1 MFIQGLAI
9 STGRILAMSVARD
22 LFEKEELGKMM
33 TNIMVVM
40 GLAAIIFSIL
50 GGQIAQYFP
59 WQWLFWIMVYFG
71 SLIFLFTLFFYKET
85 FNERNPNAVSP
96 RYLYISWVNIIK
108 NRIFLRYVFCGSFT
122 LGDFGAYI
130 ATSATVLRGAFDV
143 SAENYRFYFSII
155 ALFLIISAI
164 D

>member
-85 FNERNPNAVSP
+85 FNERNLNAVSP
-96 RYLYISWVNIIK
+96 RYLYISWVNII
-108 NRIFLRYVFCGSFT
+108 
-122 LGDFGAYI
+122 
-130 ATSATVLRGAFDV
+130 
-143 SAENYRFYFSII
+143 
-155 ALFLIISAI
+155 
-164 D
+164 

>member
-1 MFIQGLAI
+1 
-9 STGRILAMSVARD
+9 MSVARD

-85 FNERNPNAVSP
+85 FNEKIQLPSARD
-96 RYLYISWVNIIK
+96 
-108 NRIFLRYVFCGSFT
+108 IF
-122 LGDFGAYI
+122 
-130 ATSATVLRGAFDV
+130 
-143 SAENYRFYFSII
+143 
-155 ALFLIISAI
+155 ISAGLTLSKI
-164 D
+164 EYFYDMSFAVVLPWEILVLTLLHRQRY

>member
-96 RYLYISWVNIIK
+96 RYLYISWVNII
-108 NRIFLRYVFCGSFT
+108 
-122 LGDFGAYI
+122 
-130 ATSATVLRGAFDV
+130 
-143 SAENYRFYFSII
+143 
-155 ALFLIISAI
+155 
-164 D
+164 